1 MPPRTIERI
10 LRDLGS
16 PPADD
21 AWAEFLELYAAQIY
35 QVVYHLEPDR
45 DKASDCFQFICEQL
59 IQNRFRRLRA
69 FKIDGAAKFSTWL
82 RAVVRNL
89 CIDWHRKETG
99 RPRAFK
105 SIAKL
110 SAFDQQVFSLLY
122 ERGVTLEEGL
132 QLLLSAYPNAS
143 EASLTASRER
153 IEAGLTVQQ
162 RWLLNSRTV
171 RSNKSEFMADL
182 DEVAPNV
189 LDPRADPEA
198 QAILKERQRHLMRKM
213 KRLSDQ
219 DRLLIRFRFEQELT
233 LEQIAKLLNLGNAQR
248 VDRQLKQILAQLRE
262 DEDFR

>member
-1 MPPRTIERI
+1 MPPRAIEQI
-10 LRDLGS
+10 LRELNS

-21 AWAEFLELYAAQIY
+21 AWGEFLELYATQIY
-35 QVVYHLEPDR
+35 QVVSHFESDA
-45 DKASDCFQFICEQL
+45 DKAADCFQFVCEQL
-59 IQNRFRRLRA
+59 IQNQFRRLRA

-89 CIDWHRKETG
+89 CIDWHRKEEG

-110 SAFDQQVFSLLY
+110 SPFDQHVFSLLY
-122 ERGVTLEEGL
+122 ERGVSDEEGL
-132 QLLLSAYPNAS
+132 QHLLSVYPNTT
-143 EASLTASRER
+143 EASLTASRQR
-153 IEAGLTVQQ
+153 IEAGLTMQQ
-162 RWLLNSRTV
+162 RWLLSSRIA
-171 RSNKSEFMADL
+171 RSNRSEFIADL
-182 DEVAPNV
+182 DEVGPSIA
-189 LDPRADPEA
+189 DSRADPEA
-198 QAILKERQRHLMRKM
+198 QAILNERHRHLIRKM

-262 DEDFR
+262 E